1 MLKSIYINNFAII
14 DEIELDFF
22 TGMSVLTGETGAGK
36 SIIIDAL
43 NLALGGRAERSI
55 ARKKNNKVEIV
66 ATLEISN
73 IDDAAN
79 WLKERDL
86 YTGNDCILRR
96 VISADGKSKAY
107 INNSPCSVSGLRIF
121 GDLLVDIYGQHEHQS
136 LMHKDKQRE
145 LLDCYAGNEEKLE
158 KLAALYRL
166 WQSLNN
172 QLQIIENSH
181 EKNLSQLELLRY
193 QDQELE
199 QLNLINGEYEELNEN
214 YSRLSNAKDLTTN
227 SMFVS
232 KKLAGD
238 SENTIYDQLNNLIK
252 KLEKFFAIDEALKT
266 PIDGLNDIQIL
277 VKDVSDVLRNY
288 SESISTNPE
297 ELHLL
302 EERIS
307 AIEEIA
313 RKHKVKPEQLIALRK
328 SVQASLAKF
337 ESSHEDP
344 EKIKIS
350 MNKTEKHYHALAH
363 EISSS
368 RERAASK
375 LNEKISISMQSLG
388 MKGGKFHIDI
398 QTKDTTELSL
408 HGIDE
413 IQFLVC
419 TNPGQVMRPVNKV
432 ASGGELSRLSLA
444 IQMATANNLG
454 IPTLIFDEVDSGVGG
469 ATAEVVGRHLRKLS
483 NDAQVF
489 CVTHLPQV
497 AAQAHHHYSV
507 TKRQQDKSTVTNIT
521 HLTESARVDEL
532 ARMLGGIEMTQ
543 STHDHAKDMLSQIK
557 S

>member
-14 DEIELDFF
+14 DELELDFF

-43 NLALGGRAERSI
+43 NFALGGRAERSNI
-55 ARKKNNKVEIV
+55 RDSKNKVEVV
-66 ATLEISN
+66 ATLDISN
-73 IDDAAN
+73 KKQTIN
-79 WLKERDL
+79 WLQERDL
-86 YTGNDCILRR
+86 LIGDDCVLRR
-96 VISADGKSKAY
+96 IITTDGKSKSY
-107 INNSPCSVSGLRIF
+107 INDTPCSVSVLRNI

-136 LMHKDKQRE
+136 LMRRDKQRE
-145 LLDCYAGNEEKLE
+145 LLDGYAGNEEKLE
-158 KLAALYRL
+158 KLATLFRL

-172 QLQIIENSH
+172 QLQIIENSR
-181 EKNLSQLELLRY
+181 ENTLSQLELLRY
-193 QDQELE
+193 QEHELE
-199 QLNLINGEYEELNEN
+199 KLNIINGEYEELNDS
-214 YSRLSNAKDLTTN
+214 YTRLSNAKDLTAS

-232 KKLAGD
+232 EKLAGD
-238 SENTIYDQLNNLIK
+238 SENSIYDQLNELIK
-252 KLEKFFAIDEALKT
+252 QLEKYSSIDEQLKS
-266 PIDGLNDIQIL
+266 PLDGLNDIQIL
-277 VKDVSDVLRNY
+277 IKDTSDVLRDY
-288 SESISTNPE
+288 SDCITTNHE

-302 EERIS
+302 EGRIT

-328 SVQASLAKF
+328 SVQASLAKL

-344 EKIKIS
+344 ERIKKS
-350 MNKTEKHYHALAH
+350 MIDTENHYRTLAH

-368 RERAASK
+368 REKAASN
-375 LNEKISISMQSLG
+375 LNEKISHSMQSLG
-388 MKGGKFHIDI
+388 MKGGRFHIDV
-398 QTKDTTELSL
+398 QAKNSTDLAL
-408 HGIDE
+408 NGMDE

-419 TNPGQVMRPVNKV
+419 TNPGQVMRPVNKI

-497 AAQAHHHYSV
+497 AAQSHHHYRV
-507 TKRQQDKSTVTNIT
+507 TKLEENNTTVAKIS
-521 HLTESARVDEL
+521 HLTESARIDEL

-543 STHDHAKDMLSQIK
+543 STHTHAKEMLRQIK
-557 S
+557 R

>member
-55 ARKKNNKVEIV
+55 ARKTNNKVEIV

-73 IDDAAN
+73 IEDAAN
-79 WLKERDL
+79 WLQERDL

-172 QLQIIENSH
+172 QLQIIENSR

-328 SVQASLAKF
+328 SLQASLAKF
-337 ESSHEDP
+337 ECSHEDP

-350 MNKTEKHYHALAH
+350 MNKTEKHYYALAH

-375 LNEKISISMQSLG
+375 LNEKISSSMQSLG

-507 TKRQQDKSTVTNIT
+507 TKLQQDKSTVINIT

>member
-55 ARKKNNKVEIV
+55 ARNGNLKVEIV
-66 ATLEISN
+66 STLDISN
-73 IDDAAN
+73 AEQAAI
-79 WLKERDL
+79 WLQERDL
-86 YTGNDCILRR
+86 YTGDDCILRR

-107 INNSPCSVSGLRIF
+107 INNSPCSVSGLRNF

-172 QLQIIENSH
+172 QLQIIENSR

-214 YSRLSNAKDLTTN
+214 YSRLSNSKDLTTN

-232 KKLAGD
+232 EKLAGD

-252 KLEKFFAIDEALKT
+252 QLENFCAIDEALKT
-266 PIDGLNDIQIL
+266 PLDGLNDIQIL
-277 VKDVSDVLRNY
+277 VKDASDVLRSY

-297 ELHLL
+297 ELHSL

-328 SVQASLAKF
+328 SVQASLAKL

-350 MNKTEKHYHALAH
+350 MNKTEKHYRELAH
-363 EISSS
+363 EIRSS

-375 LNEKISISMQSLG
+375 LNEKISSSMQSLG

-398 QTKDTTELSL
+398 QTKNSPELAL
-408 HGIDE
+408 NGMDE

-419 TNPGQVMRPVNKV
+419 TNPGQVMQPVNKV

-507 TKRQQDKSTVTNIT
+507 TKLQQDKSTMTNIT